1 MMLKSYPAVSA
12 LHDHTELLRYTPHM
26 DILLTQTVLSVRM
39 DCHRLIHMDLHFLTG
54 ITSNPV
60 LFLLGHAK
68 QGADQSFST
77 AGGWRY
83 GSHRHLICRLQ
94 DLPPAQTGNLRPHM
108 DDCVLPQNKYG

>member
-26 DILLTQTVLSVRM
+26 DILLTQTILSVRM

-54 ITSNPV
+54 ITSDPV

-68 QGADQSFST
+68 QGADQKF
-77 AGGWRY
+77 
-83 GSHRHLICRLQ
+83 
-94 DLPPAQTGNLRPHM
+94 
-108 DDCVLPQNKYG
+108 